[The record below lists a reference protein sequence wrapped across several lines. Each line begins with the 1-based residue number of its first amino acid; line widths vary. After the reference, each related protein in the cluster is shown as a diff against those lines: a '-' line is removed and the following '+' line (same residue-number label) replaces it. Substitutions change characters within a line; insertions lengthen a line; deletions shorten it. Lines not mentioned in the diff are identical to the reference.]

1 MNWFN
6 SLSVQVKILT
16 IPVVGAL
23 GFSVYLMISIL
34 SMSNTVDLLK
44 QAYQVDYRL
53 LQTAELGL
61 VKLDK
66 IKGTLANAATMGEG
80 ELIDNAKV
88 YSQEIEHAF
97 TTTALADKE
106 NAIFLN
112 AWLRDFKQ
120 YYVASSTLSA
130 QMVDGTINFDTLA
143 SQAQRISEQLIKIE
157 RNLATF
163 KHQRYEAF
171 VFAFEEV
178 NTNVESTSQTGL
190 IIGIA
195 TIGLLFIVAVPIAR
209 TTKRS
214 LAEIIES
221 MRNIAQDDADLTVR
235 LKTNSKDEIGELVF
249 WFNSFIEKLQGV
261 IKRVV
266 DTSLPIAYTAE
277 NIQRLSNDTI
287 ISFTKQSESVI
298 QSRQSVDEMSQSVG
312 EITRNAADAATA
324 AQNANEEADLGREVV
339 LKTVAGIE
347 ELAQIVADTSDTI
360 NQLQQDSNRVNVV
373 LDVIKGIAEQTNL
386 LALNAAIEAAR
397 AGEQGRGFAVVA
409 DEVRNLASR
418 TQESTEEIN
427 LMLIQLQTAASKA
440 VSMMDNSRQSV
451 EASVNSANQAGER
464 LMLITETVNTISDM
478 NGAIAVATEEQS
490 QVAIIMVGQVEDIQ
504 LCAQDASTASNE
516 IANVTKDLNML
527 ASELAKITGQFKV

>member
-66 IKGTLANAATMGEG
+66 IKETLANAATMGEG

-143 SQAQRISEQLIKIE
+143 SQAQRISEQLIKVE

>member
-66 IKGTLANAATMGEG
+66 IKETLANAATMGEG

-106 NAIFLN
+106 NAIYLN

-143 SQAQRISEQLIKIE
+143 SQAQRISEQLIKVE

-516 IANVTKDLNML
+516 IANVTNDLNML

>member
-23 GFSVYLMISIL
+23 GFSVYLLISIL

-44 QAYQVDYRL
+44 QAYQIDYRL

-66 IKGTLANAATMGEG
+66 IKETLANAATMGEG

-157 RNLATF
+157 SNLATF

-209 TTKRS
+209 NTKRS
-214 LAEIIES
+214 LAEIIDS

-249 WFNSFIEKLQGV
+249 WFNTFIEKLQGV

-266 DTSLPIAYTAE
+266 DTSLPIANTAE

-324 AQNANEEADLGREVV
+324 AQNANKEADLGREVV
-339 LKTVAGIE
+339 LQTVAGIE

-360 NQLQQDSNRVNVV
+360 NQLQEDTNRVNVV
-373 LDVIKGIAEQTNL
+373 LEVIKGIAEQTNL

-490 QVAIIMVGQVEDIQ
+490 QVATIMVGQVEDIQ
-504 LCAQDASTASNE
+504 LCAQEASAASNE
-516 IANVTKDLNML
+516 IANVTNDLNML

>member
-106 NAIFLN
+106 NAIYLN

-143 SQAQRISEQLIKIE
+143 SQAQRISEQLIKVE

-516 IANVTKDLNML
+516 IANVTNDLNML

>member
-66 IKGTLANAATMGEG
+66 IKETLANAATMGEG

-143 SQAQRISEQLIKIE
+143 SQAQRISEQLIKVE

-516 IANVTKDLNML
+516 IANVTNDLNML